1 MTKTLNKT
9 RKKTKTT
16 WRTVRLGDFANIN
29 PSVPLERGR
38 TYPFIDM
45 ANVIPLSRTT
55 NWLEHKVFTG
65 SGVRFSEGDTLF
77 ARITPCL
84 ENGKIT
90 QAVKTGGVGFGSTEF
105 YVLRGKREISDSDFI
120 FYLTRTY
127 RIRKMAEASMM
138 GASGRQRVERAA
150 FENILVQIPESI
162 DTQKR
167 IAGMLSAFDEKIENN
182 NLIIKTLEQ
191 MAQAVFKEWFVNFRF
206 PGHEKIK
213 FVDSALLP
221 APQSEAARQA
231 GGKVPKGWRV
241 GIIGDLVRITS
252 GFPFSS
258 KLYNSAEGALGVV
271 TIKNV
276 QDGNFIRDFNSFI
289 KKGDLPVNFNT
300 NCYLKEGD
308 ILLSLTGNVGRV
320 CFVYGGQYLLNQRV
334 AKLEPKEL
342 KDFAFCYFL
351 FRQATMQ
358 NYLINMGKGSAQP
371 NLSPVETGASTMLIP
386 PRRIL
391 DDFNELAGSIYQQII
406 QNTVENQKLATMRD
420 LLLPRLMS
428 GEIRV

>member
-213 FVDSALLP
+213 FVDSAL
-221 APQSEAARQA
+221 
-231 GGKVPKGWRV
+231 GKVPKDWEVKKLEDVADISIGRTPPREQSQWFRTKGQGKKWISIKDMGSS
-241 GIIGDLVRITS
+241 GIYV
-252 GFPFSS
+252 
-258 KLYNSAEGALGVV
+258 
-271 TIKNV
+271 
-276 QDGNFIRDFNSFI
+276 
-289 KKGDLPVNFNT
+289 FNT
-300 NCYLKEGD
+300 AEK
-308 ILLSLTGNVGRV
+308 LTDEAIKR
-320 CFVYGGQYLLNQRV
+320 
-334 AKLEPKEL
+334 
-342 KDFAFCYFL
+342 
-351 FRQATMQ
+351 
-358 NYLINMGKGSAQP
+358 
-371 NLSPVETGASTMLIP
+371 
-386 PRRIL
+386 
-391 DDFNELAGSIYQQII
+391 FNI
-406 QNTVENQKLATMRD
+406 QNIPANTVVVSFKITMGRLAITTEEM
-420 LLLPRLMS
+420 
-428 GEIRV
+428 